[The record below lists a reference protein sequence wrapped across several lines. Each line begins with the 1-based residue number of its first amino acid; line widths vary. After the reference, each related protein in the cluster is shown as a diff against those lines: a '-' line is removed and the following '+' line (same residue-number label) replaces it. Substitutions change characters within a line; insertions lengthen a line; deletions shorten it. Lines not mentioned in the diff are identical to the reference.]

1 MKIDRSR
8 KTLRVL
14 AVVAAASAALAA
26 CSSQGGAPASQPA
39 AGGGGGGGTG
49 QSYTIAMI
57 THEAAGDSF
66 WDKIRAGAE
75 QAAKDTG
82 VTLKY
87 SNDQDSGQEAT
98 LVQNAI
104 DSKVDGIAVTLAY
117 PDAVGP
123 AAQKAIQAGIPVVAF
138 NSGINNYQQYGIPMY
153 FGSDED
159 AGRPGRRDEAVAGRR
174 RQGHLRDPGAGP
186 GRAGDPLR
194 RREEDLPEHR
204 EPAGQRHR
212 PAVGAADHRRQAA
225 AGPVD
230 QLGRHP
236 RRAAT
241 RSRARRRRRTPA
253 ARPRSPRST

>member
-39 AGGGGGGGTG
+39 AGGGGGGGGTG

-57 THEAAGDSF
+57 THEAPGDSF

-82 VTLKY
+82 VTLQVLEQPGLRSAGHAGAERHRQQGQRHRRDPRQPGRGGPGGPEGRSRPASRSSRSTPASATT
-87 SNDQDSGQEAT
+87 SNTAS
-98 LVQNAI
+98 
-104 DSKVDGIAVTLAY
+104 
-117 PDAVGP
+117 
-123 AAQKAIQAGIPVVAF
+123 
-138 NSGINNYQQYGIPMY
+138 PMY

-159 AGRPGRRDEAVAGRR
+159 ARRAGRGDEAAAGRR

-194 RREEDLPEHR
+194 RREDGLREHR
-204 EPAGQRHR
+204 EPAGQPAPTCRRCSR
-212 PAVGAADHRRQAA
+212 PSAPSSSR
-225 AGPVD
+225 
-230 QLGRHP
+230 
-236 RRAAT
+236 T
-241 RSRARRRRRTPA
+241 R
-253 ARPRSPRST
+253 RSTGS